1 MGSLF
6 QKKGCKAVVF
16 DMDGVLIDSEP
27 IHFQVLGDF
36 CAPLG
41 FSLTWEEFTPF
52 IGKDEV
58 TFWEWAISR
67 HGLTGSAEFYI
78 HGYVDRLHAFFHSA
92 TNLPPID
99 GVVELLQ
106 QLRREEIAIGLASS
120 SAIGVIR
127 DTLAALG
134 ITSYFDALAG
144 ADQVGYSKPN
154 PAVYLK
160 AMKDLGVRPEE
171 CGAVEDSH
179 YGMLAAKAS
188 GAFCVAFRNPS
199 AGEQDLSM
207 ADAFVDSIRQLL

>member
-27 IHFQVLGDF
+27 LHFQVLGDF

-67 HGLTGSAEFYI
+67 HGLTGSAESYI
-78 HGYVDRLHAFFHSA
+78 RGYVDRLHAFFHSA

-120 SAIGVIR
+120 SAIGLSGTLWPPLALPVISTPWQGPIR
-127 DTLAALG
+127 WD
-134 ITSYFDALAG
+134 IPSPIPQFI
-144 ADQVGYSKPN
+144 SK
-154 PAVYLK
+154 
-160 AMKDLGVRPEE
+160 R
-171 CGAVEDSH
+171 
-179 YGMLAAKAS
+179 
-188 GAFCVAFRNPS
+188 
-199 AGEQDLSM
+199 
-207 ADAFVDSIRQLL
+207 